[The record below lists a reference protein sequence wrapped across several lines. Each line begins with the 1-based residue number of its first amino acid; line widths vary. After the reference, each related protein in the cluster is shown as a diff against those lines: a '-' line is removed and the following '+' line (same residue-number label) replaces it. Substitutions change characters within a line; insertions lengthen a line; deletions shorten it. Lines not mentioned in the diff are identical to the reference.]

1 MDANVDGRRRFVDC
15 VVDSMRHLVDGVDSL
30 FGRFRRL
37 LPQSQ
42 AHRILCFM
50 ARNLDRGSPLLDA
63 FSRALWVLSHG
74 YKLSE
79 CDRSSVDPDQN
90 SVGRDIYRYDVGAPL
105 EVDMLGIYQ
114 WCVVRV
120 VNYET

>member
-1 MDANVDGRRRFVDC
+1 MDANVDERRCLVDDI
-15 VVDSMRHLVDGVDSL
+15 VDRMGHLVDGVDSL

-42 AHRILCFM
+42 APRVLCFM

-90 SVGRDIYRYDVGAPL
+90 SVGRDIYRHDVGAPL

-120 VNYET
+120 VNYEE